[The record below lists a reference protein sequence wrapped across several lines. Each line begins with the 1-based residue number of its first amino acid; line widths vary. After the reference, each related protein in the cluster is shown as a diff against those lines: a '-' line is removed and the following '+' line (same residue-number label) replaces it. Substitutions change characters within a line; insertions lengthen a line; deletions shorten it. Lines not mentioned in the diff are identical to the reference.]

1 MSGLGYFMQSLGQG
15 LMSRPKEDKLSRER
29 FEYQKDQDSKAQARA
44 IVEQER
50 KERLRAYYKTKLSG
64 LIPEIAETDFPAG
77 SYQSMYEN
85 RSKQDDVVADNKN
98 FGLLTGLLIPKG
110 ASLSDDLLKTG
121 VDLFKHKNP
130 QPQRL
135 SGDAGNAALIQQ
147 IAQNNP
153 ALANQILDYTKQIK
167 QSGATKNI
175 THINQHD
182 NYKMKKAYDYDFGKY
197 EKTINKGE
205 DAKKQIFSIQALRS
219 IPLDTDGDPLVG
231 MKNTIAKY
239 ANSFG
244 VPVDVN
250 KINDIE
256 KAKSITN
263 RLALDVLADFKGAT
277 SEREL
282 EFSKDTTVKLTQPQE
297 TRKWLM
303 DVQEAKA
310 LWDMEKSKF
319 YEDFRA
325 QNDGDVSGVA
335 SAWNKHKRTLPVI
348 FGRTPKDKKPLTW
361 YAWKRGIVEYYVSK
375 GMSPP
380 SQQELIE
387 EWNKTHV
394 PTEAELKKYGGVN

>member
-1 MSGLGYFMQSLGQG
+1 
-15 LMSRPKEDKLSRER
+15 
-29 FEYQKDQDSKAQARA
+29 
-44 IVEQER
+44 
-50 KERLRAYYKTKLSG
+50 
-64 LIPEIAETDFPAG
+64 
-77 SYQSMYEN
+77 MYEN